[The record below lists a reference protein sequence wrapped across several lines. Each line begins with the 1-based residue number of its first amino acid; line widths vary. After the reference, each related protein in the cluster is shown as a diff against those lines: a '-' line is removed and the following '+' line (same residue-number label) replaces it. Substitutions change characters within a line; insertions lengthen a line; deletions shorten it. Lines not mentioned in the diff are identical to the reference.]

1 VPTCFSRSWQQYWQ
15 QLECL
20 QKQLLYALRREMS
33 KRLIYNR
40 GLLQPGFE
48 SLWGRQLSKGPILK

>member
-1 VPTCFSRSWQQYWQ
+1 
-15 QLECL
+15 
-20 QKQLLYALRREMS
+20 
-33 KRLIYNR
+33 LIYNR